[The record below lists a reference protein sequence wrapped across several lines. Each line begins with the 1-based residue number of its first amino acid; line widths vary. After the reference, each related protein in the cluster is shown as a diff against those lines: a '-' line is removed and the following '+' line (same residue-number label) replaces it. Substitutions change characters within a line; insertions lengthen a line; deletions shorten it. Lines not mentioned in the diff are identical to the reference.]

1 MLVFFYITRPK
12 NTIHILNVL
21 HLGKVLTD
29 FYPSELRDMQ
39 AQFPKDKGIPILI
52 VRSERS
58 GLEREVTIVKTVKES
73 QGMNMH

>member
-1 MLVFFYITRPK
+1 MLIFFISQDPR
-12 NTIHILNVL
+12 ILFTYSTLL

-58 GLEREVTIVKTVKES
+58 GLEREVTVVKTVKES
-73 QGMNMH
+73 QGMNVH